1 MDRQADR
8 GDMPVMMSSVLDVL
22 PLSRVHVRLLLI
34 GGLGYLF
41 DGLDGSS
48 LAFFLP
54 VLRGAW
60 HLSGVQAGLIASS
73 TSQGYLIGS
82 FLSGFL
88 ADRIGRR
95 RIMMSALALYCVASC
110 LSALAQDWQSYFVL
124 RLVCGIGTGAEAVV
138 IIPYIAEFLPA
149 RLRGRLCGAVVGFF
163 SFGYFLAACL
173 GYFVVSAAPEGWRM
187 ASVMTGLPILL
198 LLWWR
203 RALPESPRW
212 LEIRGRHAEARLVI
226 QAFAGGRGRDRL
238 PPDQA
243 WAEGASPAGPGVWS
257 ARWRS
262 RVLLCV
268 WLWTWLFFSFYG
280 FFSWIPSLLLKH
292 GLNLSDSFGLSL
304 LIFAAQIPGYFVA
317 AWLNGPLGRRRVM
330 IGALL
335 LAALS
340 ALLLVRAE
348 GVAGLLAG
356 AMGLSAGLN
365 GAVAA
370 LYAYTPE
377 LFPTRI
383 RATAMGL
390 ASGISRLGAIG
401 GVFGVSLIA
410 ERGGTAPVFAVTGA
424 ALGLA
429 VLALFTAAPETDNSA
444 LPEQ

>member
-1 MDRQADR
+1 
-8 GDMPVMMSSVLDVL
+8 MMSSMLDAL
-22 PLSRVHVRLLLI
+22 PLSRAHVRLLLI

-54 VLRGAW
+54 VLRGTW

-110 LSALAQDWQSYFVL
+110 LSALAQDWRCYFAL

-163 SFGYFLAACL
+163 SFGYVLAACL
-173 GYFVVSAAPEGWRM
+173 GFFVVSATPEGWRLV
-187 ASVMTGLPILL
+187 SVMTGLPILL

-212 LEIRGRHAEARLVI
+212 LEIRGRDAEARLVL
-226 QAFAGGRGRDRL
+226 QAFAGGGACDPHPPGRPRADGGR
-238 PPDQA
+238 PV
-243 WAEGASPAGPGVWS
+243 GPGVWS
-257 ARWRS
+257 APWRS
-262 RVLLCV
+262 RVLLSV

-280 FFSWIPSLLLKH
+280 FFSWIPSLLLKR

-304 LIFAAQIPGYFVA
+304 LIFAAQVPGYFVA

-330 IGALL
+330 IGALS

-365 GAVAA
+365 GAVAG

-401 GVFGVSLIA
+401 GAFGVGLIA
-410 ERGGTAPVFAVTGA
+410 AHGGTAPVFAVTGA

-429 VLALFTAAPETDNSA
+429 LLALFTIAPETDNSA
-444 LPEQ
+444 LPEEDQEAVR

>member
-1 MDRQADR
+1 
-8 GDMPVMMSSVLDVL
+8 MPVMMSSMLDAL
-22 PLSRVHVRLLLI
+22 PLSRAHVRLLLI

-54 VLRGAW
+54 VLRGTW

-110 LSALAQDWQSYFVL
+110 LSALAQDWRCYFAL

-163 SFGYFLAACL
+163 SFGYVLAACL
-173 GYFVVSAAPEGWRM
+173 GFFVVSATPEGWRLV
-187 ASVMTGLPILL
+187 SVMTGLPILL

-212 LEIRGRHAEARLVI
+212 LEIRGRDAEARLVL
-226 QAFAGGRGRDRL
+226 QAFAGGGACDPHPPGRPRADGGR
-238 PPDQA
+238 PV
-243 WAEGASPAGPGVWS
+243 GPGVWS
-257 ARWRS
+257 APWRS
-262 RVLLCV
+262 RVLLSV

-280 FFSWIPSLLLKH
+280 FFSWIPSLLLKR

-304 LIFAAQIPGYFVA
+304 LIFAAQVPGYFVA

-330 IGALL
+330 IGALS

-365 GAVAA
+365 GAVAG

-401 GVFGVSLIA
+401 GAFGVGLIA
-410 ERGGTAPVFAVTGA
+410 AHGGTAPVFAVTGA

-429 VLALFTAAPETDNSA
+429 LLALFTIAPETDNSA
-444 LPEQ
+444 LPEEDQEAVR